1 MNIWQAILMG
11 VIQGLTEFL
20 PVSSSGHLVL
30 GKIFLGINIETSALF
45 EALLHVG
52 TLGAVFVYFWK
63 DIKMLVVEGLK
74 IIRDVFLLIF
84 KKKAWEDY
92 PERRMVLF
100 IIISSIPTAILGLL
114 VEAFLEDIFFGSVI
128 AVGCALL
135 VTGLILFSL
144 TRIPMG
150 HKGLDKMKYRD
161 SLFLGI
167 AQGFATLPGISR
179 SGTTVAAGLFCGLD
193 KELAFRYSFLV
204 GIPAILGSAL
214 LKLLKISAAD
224 AANLGYYT
232 VGMVV
237 SFVLGLLTVR
247 WIGDLIRKD
256 RLHYFGYYCGAV
268 GIASI
273 IAGLFI
279 H

>member
-1 MNIWQAILMG
+1 MTIWQAILMG

-30 GKIFLGINIETSALF
+30 GKVFFGMNIETSALF

-63 DIKMLVVEGLK
+63 DVKMLVIEGLK
-74 IIRDVFLLIF
+74 LIRDLFLLIF
-84 KKKAWEDY
+84 KKKPWEDY

-100 IIISSIPTAILGLL
+100 IIISSIPTAIIGLL
-114 VEAFLEDIFFGSVI
+114 VEKYLEDIFFGSVI
-128 AVGCALL
+128 AVGCALI

-144 TRIPMG
+144 TRIPQG
-150 HKGLDKMKYRD
+150 HKGLSRMKYKD
-161 SLFLGI
+161 SIFIGL

-179 SGTTVAAGLFCGLD
+179 SGTTVAAGMFCGLD
-193 KELAFRYSFLV
+193 KEFAFRYSFLV

-224 AANLGYYT
+224 AANLGYYGI
-232 VGMVV
+232 GMVV
-237 SFVLGLLTVR
+237 AFGLGLLTVR
-247 WIGDLIRKD
+247 WIAALLKKD
-256 RLHYFGYYCGAV
+256 KLHYFGYYCGLA
-268 GIASI
+268 GLASI
-273 IAGLFI
+273 IAGILI
-279 H
+279 R

>member
-30 GKIFLGINIETSALF
+30 GKIFFDINIETSALF

-63 DIKMLVVEGLK
+63 DVKMLVIEGLK
-74 IIRDVFLLIF
+74 IIRDLCLLIF
-84 KKKAWEDY
+84 KKKPWEDY

-100 IIISSIPTAILGLL
+100 IIISSIPTVIIGLL

-144 TRIPMG
+144 TKIPIG
-150 HKGLDKMKYRD
+150 HKGLEKMKYKD
-161 SLFLGI
+161 SVFIGL
-167 AQGFATLPGISR
+167 AQGIATLPGISR

-193 KELAFRYSFLV
+193 KEFAFRYSFLV

-224 AANLGYYT
+224 AANMGYYA

-237 SFVLGLLTVR
+237 AFVLGLLTVR
-247 WIGDLIRKD
+247 WIAALLRKD
-256 RLHYFGYYCGAV
+256 KLHYFGYYCMAV
-268 GIASI
+268 GVISI
-273 IAGLFI
+273 VAGFFI

>member
-30 GKIFLGINIETSALF
+30 GKIFFGINIETSALF

-100 IIISSIPTAILGLL
+100 IIISSIHP
-114 VEAFLEDIFFGSVI
+114 FL
-128 AVGCALL
+128 
-135 VTGLILFSL
+135 
-144 TRIPMG
+144 
-150 HKGLDKMKYRD
+150 YWN
-161 SLFLGI
+161 
-167 AQGFATLPGISR
+167 
-179 SGTTVAAGLFCGLD
+179 
-193 KELAFRYSFLV
+193 
-204 GIPAILGSAL
+204 
-214 LKLLKISAAD
+214 KISQQGS
-224 AANLGYYT
+224 N
-232 VGMVV
+232 
-237 SFVLGLLTVR
+237 FERFNKFLTNPISN
-247 WIGDLIRKD
+247 WSPW
-256 RLHYFGYYCGAV
+256 Y
-268 GIASI
+268 
-273 IAGLFI
+273 
-279 H
+279 